1 MQALAA
7 TDEAKLAE
15 RLATLGLQNRR
26 AAQRLVALAGVLLV
40 RDGRVPNSKTELE
53 TLPGVG
59 PYVAAAYMSTVLHE
73 PEPMV
78 DVNMARLIE
87 RLYGPRTLADIRYDP
102 HINGIA
108 HRLIHLAAR
117 PEEFNW
123 AVLDLGAAHCKARSP
138 SCTRVPSSKRCAPSV
153 NDASRVLEPGLV
165 RREDVFAARRAVSIS
180 SSLDRAVPF
189 TFGRRVEPT
198 VRLETARRVL
208 FHKEQELPDPCC
220 HRVGKPRGNGVR
232 DLRVLGDVDPCT
244 PALSTS
250 RADTLELEPV
260 GEGLETR
267 NLPNRWESYPQRGG
281 RYRREVR

>member
-1 MQALAA
+1 MRRLLSWFAEYGRQLPWRQGTMEPWQVLVVEILLQQTRAERIAAFVPAFLDDFPSLQALAA

-26 AAQRLVALAGVLLV
+26 AQRLVALAGVLLV

-78 DVNMARLIE
+78 DVNMARLVE

-138 SCTRVPSSKRCAPSV
+138 SCTGCPLLRVCS
-153 NDASRVLEPGLV
+153 
-165 RREDVFAARRAVSIS
+165 
-180 SSLDRAVPF
+180 
-189 TFGRRVEPT
+189 FGQRRV
-198 VRLETARRVL
+198 
-208 FHKEQELPDPCC
+208 
-220 HRVGKPRGNGVR
+220 
-232 DLRVLGDVDPCT
+232 
-244 PALSTS
+244 TS
-250 RADTLELEPV
+250 P
-260 GEGLETR
+260 
-267 NLPNRWESYPQRGG
+267 
-281 RYRREVR
+281 